1 MGITARPSNIFPEM
15 NATEQQARNGV
26 QRATRK
32 TANIQRVLENAPK
45 RVPLAGNDSAEA
57 ASRAK
62 AEKYTKTKKSSPS
75 ATRLAA

>member
-1 MGITARPSNIFPEM
+1 MTARPCNIFPET
-15 NATEQQARNGV
+15 NATAQQAKNGV
-26 QRATRK
+26 QRAIRK
-32 TANIQRVLENAPK
+32 TTNIQRVLENAPK
-45 RVPLAGNDSAEA
+45 RVPRAGNDSVEA